1 MPWPVT
7 FFPSGRTVHVDPG
20 TMLLQAAVEADEWLD
35 TPCGGHGT
43 CGKCRVRLRAG
54 QAAEDGSAECLS
66 PAERDAG
73 WRLACATP
81 VTGPLEVEIP
91 DASLRTRMHAILTSG
106 APVCMPHDPRPPGA
120 FGVAFDLGT
129 TTVAGTLFNLHT
141 GRELATRSAMNRQIA
156 RGDDVISRIDAVRRA
171 PQALDDLQR
180 LAVDTLNAILL
191 DLCQTCQVSAAA
203 VRETVV
209 AGNTT
214 MQHVLLGRDPSP
226 LGEAPF
232 TPAFTDAQTVS
243 AAGLGLRAHPD
254 ARLTVFPQIGG
265 FVGGDTVSGL
275 LASRLDTLPYPALLV
290 DVGTN
295 GEIVL
300 QHEGRLCAASTAAGP
315 AFEGARIR
323 QGMRAAEGA
332 IDAVWR
338 EADDLSCHVIGD
350 GPARGLCGSA
360 LVDAVA
366 ELLRFG
372 AIDETGALCVP
383 DGAAPNLACRF
394 QTVGGE
400 AAVTLAWG
408 AAGEPAVRL
417 TQQDIREL
425 QLASGAIRAG
435 IETLLRAAG
444 VTARSLGALLLAGGF
459 GNTLRIAN
467 AMRIGL
473 LPHAEETAVRFIGN
487 ASLAGAKLALLAQA
501 ERARAQS
508 LRDRTVHIDLSHQP
522 GFSDCFMEHMLFPP
536 EQGVSA

>member
-20 TMLLQAAVEADEWLD
+20 TTVLKAAVEADELFE

-54 QAAEDGSAECLS
+54 QAPAAGSEARLSRAEL
-66 PAERDAG
+66 DAG
-73 WRLACATP
+73 WRLACSTP

-91 DASLRTRMHAILTSG
+91 DAALGTRMHAILTSG
-106 APVCMPHDPRPPGA
+106 ASVSMPHDPRPPGA

-129 TTVAGTLFNLHT
+129 TTVAGTLFDLHT
-141 GRELATRSAMNRQIA
+141 GRELATRAAMNRQIA
-156 RGDDVISRIDAVRRA
+156 RGDDVISRIDAVRRDA
-171 PQALDDLQR
+171 QALNDLQR
-180 LAVDTLNAILL
+180 LATDTLNAILL
-191 DLCQTCQVSAAA
+191 DLCQSCQVSVSAI
-203 VRETVV
+203 REMAV

-214 MQHVLLGRDPSP
+214 MQHLLLGHDPSP

-243 AAGLGLRAHPD
+243 AAELGIRVHPD
-254 ARLTVFPQIGG
+254 AMLTVFPQIGG

-275 LASRLDTLPYPALLV
+275 LASQLDTLPYPALLV

-338 EADDLSCHVIGD
+338 EGNDLACHVIGD

-366 ELLRFG
+366 ELLRLG

-383 DGAAPNLACRF
+383 DGATRDVACRF

-400 AAVTLAWG
+400 ASVTLAWD

-435 IETLLRAAG
+435 IETLLRTAG
-444 VTARSLGALLLAGGF
+444 VAARSLGALLLAGGF

-487 ASLAGAKLALLAQA
+487 ASLAGAKQALLAQT
-501 ERARAQS
+501 ERVRAQS
-508 LRDRTVHIDLSHQP
+508 LRDRTEHIDLSCQP
-522 GFSDCFMEHMLFPP
+522 GFSDCFMEHMLFPS

>member
-7 FFPSGRTVHVDPG
+7 FFPSGRTVHVVAH
-20 TMLLQAAVEADEWLD
+20 TTLLQAAREAGELLE

-54 QAAEDGSAECLS
+54 QAPATGSAACLS
-66 PAERDAG
+66 CAELDAG

-91 DASLRTRMHAILTSG
+91 DAALDACMHAILTSG
-106 APVCMPHDPRPPGA
+106 ASVSMPHDPRPPGA

-129 TTVAGTLFNLHT
+129 TTVAGTLFDLHT
-141 GRELATRSAMNRQIA
+141 GRELATRAAMNRQIA
-156 RGDDVISRIDAVRRA
+156 RGDDVISRIDAVRRDA
-171 PQALDDLQR
+171 QALNDLQR
-180 LAVDTLNAILL
+180 LVVDTLNAILL
-191 DLCQTCQVSAAA
+191 DLCQTCQVSVSAI
-203 VRETVV
+203 REMAV

-214 MQHVLLGRDPSP
+214 MQHLLLGRDPSP

-232 TPAFTDAQTVS
+232 TPAFTGAQTVS
-243 AAGLGLRAHPD
+243 AAELGLRLHPD
-254 ARLTVFPQIGG
+254 ATLTVFPQIGG

-275 LASRLDTLPYPALLV
+275 LASRLDTLPYSALLV

-300 QHEGRLCAASTAAGP
+300 QHEGRLYAASTAAGP

-338 EADDLSCHVIGD
+338 EADDLACHVIGD

-366 ELLRFG
+366 ELLRLG
-372 AIDETGALCVP
+372 AIDESGALRVP
-383 DGAAPNLACRF
+383 DGAAEGLASRF

-400 AAVTLAWG
+400 ATVTLAWG
-408 AAGEPAVRL
+408 AAGESAVRL

-435 IETLLRAAG
+435 IETLLHTAG

-473 LPHAEETAVRFIGN
+473 LPRAEETAVRFIGN
-487 ASLAGAKLALLAQA
+487 ASLAGAKQALLVRG

-508 LRDRTVHIDLSHQP
+508 LRDRTEHIDLSRQP
-522 GFSDCFMEHMLFPP
+522 GFSDCFMAHMLFPS
-536 EQGVSA
+536 EQGVSV

>member
-7 FFPSGRTVHVDPG
+7 FFPGGRTVHVDPG
-20 TMLLQAAVEADEWLD
+20 TMLLHAAVTAGALLD

-54 QAAEDGSAECLS
+54 HAPATGSDARLS
-66 PAERDAG
+66 RAQLDAG

-91 DASLRTRMHAILTSG
+91 DAVPGSHMHAILTSG
-106 APVCMPHDPRPPGA
+106 ASVSLPHDPRPPGV
-120 FGVAFDLGT
+120 FGVAFDFGT
-129 TTVAGTLFNLHT
+129 TTVAGTLFDLHT
-141 GRELATRSAMNRQIA
+141 GRELETRAAMNRQIA
-156 RGDDVISRIDAVRRA
+156 RGDDVISRIGAVRRDA
-171 PQALDDLQR
+171 QALNDLQR
-180 LAVDTLNAILL
+180 LAADTLNAILHE
-191 DLCQTCQVSAAA
+191 LCQSSRMSAYAI
-203 VRETVV
+203 REVVV
-209 AGNTT
+209 AGNTA
-214 MQHVLLGRDPSP
+214 MQHLLLGRDPSP

-232 TPAFTDAQTVS
+232 TPAFTDAQTVP
-243 AAGLGLRAHPD
+243 AAELGLHLHPD
-254 ARLTVFPQIGG
+254 ATLTVFPQIGG
-265 FVGGDTVSGL
+265 FVGGDTVAGL

-323 QGMRAAEGA
+323 QGMRAAAGA

-338 EADDLSCHVIGD
+338 EADDLACHVIGD
-350 GPARGLCGSA
+350 GPAHGLCGSA

-366 ELLRFG
+366 EGLRLG
-372 AIDETGALCVP
+372 AIDTTGTLRVP
-383 DGAAPNLACRF
+383 DDASPDLARRF
-394 QTVGGE
+394 QMIGGE
-400 AAVTLAWG
+400 MTVTLAWD
-408 AAGEPAVRL
+408 AAGESAVRL

-435 IETLLRAAG
+435 IETLLCAAG
-444 VTARSLGALLLAGGF
+444 VKAQSLGSLLLAGGF
-459 GNTLRIAN
+459 GNTLRVAN

-473 LPHAEETAVRFIGN
+473 LPYADETAVRFIGN
-487 ASLAGAKLALLAQA
+487 ASLAGAKQALLAQTA
-501 ERARAQS
+501 RTRAQF
-508 LRDRTVHIDLSHQP
+508 LRNRTEHIDLSGQP
-522 GFSDCFMEHMLFPP
+522 GFSDCFMEHMLFPS

>member
-54 QAAEDGSAECLS
+54 QAAEDGSAEFLS

-141 GRELATRSAMNRQIA
+141 GRELATRAAMNRQIA

-366 ELLRFG
+366 ELLRLG

-400 AAVTLAWG
+400 AAVTLVWG

-425 QLASGAIRAG
+425 QLASGALRAG
-435 IETLLRAAG
+435 IETLLRTAG

-487 ASLAGAKLALLAQA
+487 ASLAGAKLALLAQT

>member
-7 FFPSGRTVHVDPG
+7 FFPRGRTVHVVTHTP
-20 TMLLQAAVEADEWLD
+20 LLQAAHEAGELLE

-54 QAAEDGSAECLS
+54 QATEAGSAACLS
-66 PAERDAG
+66 RAELDAG

-91 DASLRTRMHAILTSG
+91 DAALGACMHAILTSG
-106 APVCMPHDPRPPGA
+106 AAVSMPHDPRPSGE

-129 TTVAGTLFNLHT
+129 TTVAGTLFDLHT
-141 GRELATRSAMNRQIA
+141 GRELATRAAMNRQIT
-156 RGDDVISRIDAVRRA
+156 RGDDVISRIDAVRRDA
-171 PQALDDLQR
+171 HALNDLQR
-180 LAVDTLNAILL
+180 LAADTLNAILL

-203 VRETVV
+203 VREAVV

-243 AAGLGLRAHPD
+243 AAERGLRLHPD
-254 ARLTVFPQIGG
+254 ATLMVFPQIGG

-300 QHEGRLCAASTAAGP
+300 QHDGRLCAASTAAGP

-366 ELLRFG
+366 ELLRLG
-372 AIDETGALCVP
+372 AIDETGALHVP
-383 DGAAPNLACRF
+383 EGSSDVLARRF
-394 QTVGGE
+394 HTVGGE
-400 AAVTLAWG
+400 ASVTLAWDT
-408 AAGEPAVRL
+408 AGEPAVRL

-435 IETLLRAAG
+435 IETLLRTAG
-444 VTARSLGALLLAGGF
+444 VSARSLGALLLAGGF

-487 ASLAGAKLALLAQA
+487 ASLAGAKQALLAQT

-508 LRDRTVHIDLSHQP
+508 LRDRTQHIDLSCQP
-522 GFSDCFMEHMLFPP
+522 GFSDCFMEHMLFPS